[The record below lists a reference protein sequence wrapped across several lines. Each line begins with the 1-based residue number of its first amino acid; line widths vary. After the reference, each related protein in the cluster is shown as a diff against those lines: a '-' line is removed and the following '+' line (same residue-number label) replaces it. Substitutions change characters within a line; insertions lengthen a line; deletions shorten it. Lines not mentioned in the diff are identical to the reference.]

1 MNHMYFTETS
11 LHCHKIRCLPI
22 PCYYAID
29 PFLYPLKASESFWF
43 SDVFRGDRNR
53 PVVLYRL
60 TYQAICLTQFV
71 FKICRVNN
79 VVAIWLPLF
88 WIYLSFFAARM
99 EVSRSNMHVSFV
111 CISIIYNADHLKSI
125 LMVLMAGKYNGR
137 KSRDYILLNEF
148 LRVFHDFNLLRAFYS
163 SNSVSFCFSEQK
175 QASGYM
181 FVCIVAIH

>member
-1 MNHMYFTETS
+1 MYFTETS

-29 PFLYPLKASESFWF
+29 PFLYPLKASGSFLTF
-43 SDVFRGDRNR
+43 SGGDRNR
-53 PVVLYRL
+53 PVVRYRL
-60 TYQAICLTQFV
+60 TYQAICLTQFH

-79 VVAIWLPLF
+79 VVAIWFPLF

-125 LMVLMAGKYNGR
+125 LMVLMAGKYSGR
-137 KSRDYILLNEF
+137 KIRDYILLNEF
-148 LRVFHDFNLLRAFYS
+148 LRIFHDFNLLRAFYS
-163 SNSVSFCFSEQK
+163 SNSVSLCF
-175 QASGYM
+175 
-181 FVCIVAIH
+181 

>member
-1 MNHMYFTETS
+1 MFTHS
-11 LHCHKIRCLPI
+11 
-22 PCYYAID
+22 ID

-60 TYQAICLTQFV
+60 TYQAICLTQFD